1 MVLEFIP
8 GCCLWTPVNGLHLL
22 YHPPISH
29 KDSVF
34 FNSFSPGGWI
44 RKRSFFS
51 QVLAEE
57 PFQSCCPREE
67 HHYCPPLLPPEGYR
81 WAEENRPVCPS
92 SSCLAPAVWLF
103 TAGPW
108 AACLHSLRPLW
119 ITSGFTTR
127 INECFL
133 RHSLGNPARLKILRK
148 TPRSLPPQIWDD
160 YKKRELKQ
168 KIIMSSF
175 PWS

>member
-22 YHPPISH
+22 YHPPISR

-34 FNSFSPGGWI
+34 FNSFSLGGWI
-44 RKRSFFS
+44 WRRSFFS

-57 PFQSCCPREE
+57 PFQSCCPEEE
-67 HHYCPPLLPPEGYR
+67 HHYSTPLLPPEGRR
-81 WAEENRPVCPS
+81 WAEENRPVYPS
-92 SSCLAPAVWLF
+92 SSCLAPAVLLF

-108 AACLHSLRPLW
+108 AAYLHSLPPLW
-119 ITSGFTTR
+119 ITLGFTSR

-133 RHSLGNPARLKILRK
+133 PCGLGKPACLKILRERH
-148 TPRSLPPQIWDD
+148 PIPPLHPCKFEITI
-160 YKKRELKQ
+160 KKEN
-168 KIIMSSF
+168 
-175 PWS
+175 

>member
-8 GCCLWTPVNGLHLL
+8 GCCLWTPVNGLHPL

-34 FNSFSPGGWI
+34 FNSFSLGGWI
-44 RKRSFFS
+44 RRRSFFS

-57 PFQSCCPREE
+57 PFQSCSPGEE
-67 HHYCPPLLPPEGYR
+67 RHYSLTLLPPEGHR
-81 WAEENRPVCPS
+81 WAEKNRPVYLS
-92 SSCLAPAVWLF
+92 SSCLAPVVRLF

-108 AACLHSLRPLW
+108 AACLHSLPPLW
-119 ITSGFTTR
+119 ITLGLTSR

-133 RHSLGNPARLKILRK
+133 WHRLGKPACLKILRK
-148 TPRSLPPQIWDD
+148 TPHSPPPQIWDD
-160 YKKRELKQ
+160 YKKRELKK
-168 KIIMSSF
+168 KIIRSSF
-175 PWS
+175 PWC